1 MPHYQRELL
10 SPGEEIVREFR
21 PHLIRVLREL
31 LILALTL
38 AVAGFLLWLPIF
50 PSEWQWIGVLVVFL
64 VALFVTIPNIVRWR
78 FSEYVITNERVIT
91 REGVIR
97 KSGKE
102 IPLEVINDV
111 SFSQTVFERI
121 FGTGDVVFESAGEFG
136 QNRYTDIPRPEQI
149 QTLIYRLR
157 EQRTLQL
164 RGLQS
169 ENVTGGGEAR
179 SMPAPSAAEQLEILS
194 RLHDQGKLTD
204 TEFEAQKRSL
214 LGG

>member
-78 FSEYVITNERVIT
+78 FSEYVITNER
-91 REGVIR
+91 
-97 KSGKE
+97 
-102 IPLEVINDV
+102 
-111 SFSQTVFERI
+111 
-121 FGTGDVVFESAGEFG
+121 
-136 QNRYTDIPRPEQI
+136 
-149 QTLIYRLR
+149 
-157 EQRTLQL
+157 
-164 RGLQS
+164 
-169 ENVTGGGEAR
+169 
-179 SMPAPSAAEQLEILS
+179 
-194 RLHDQGKLTD
+194 
-204 TEFEAQKRSL
+204 
-214 LGG
+214 